1 MVKLTSF
8 NIVMVKL
15 TSFNIVMVKLTSFNI
30 VMVKLTSFN
39 IVMGKLTSFNKVM
52 VKLSLDYLCL
62 TRVHFKFE
70 NLCTHTHIYILQ
82 LREDVHIRQK
92 RMMSKNPD
100 ILWDKGVIPYTFK
113 EDLRMCPFYFKQ
125 TSQLCVRGSSDLFPL
140 MLVVLI
146 D

>member
-15 TSFNIVMVKLTSFNI
+15 TSFNIVMVKLT
-30 VMVKLTSFN
+30 
-39 IVMGKLTSFNKVM
+39 
-52 VKLSLDYLCL
+52 LDYLCL

-70 NLCTHTHIYILQ
+70 NLCTYIYILQ
-82 LREDVHIRQK
+82 LREEVHSRQK

-125 TSQLCVRGSSDLFPL
+125 TSQLCVRGSSDFFPL